1 VGRRAILVIP
11 KGERPRPRHSDRRGV
26 CLEDTADES
35 RIGEHVEVIVVPLAG
50 DERETEA
57 RLTIR
62 CLGLV
67 FRDSGLQCGLLLQ
80 PRDPA
85 IFRPRARNC
94 ATSIDHLVGATKQRQ
109 RNRQAERLR
118 GPEIDHELELRRL
131 MYREVGGLF
140 APKNA
145 CGEQTSLPVGIEKV
159 GSVACQATG
168 IGKFTPLID
177 RGPTMAD
184 CEHNNLCPLVGEEWI
199 GSDQQPSDGSLRE
212 LKNNRSNS

>member
-1 VGRRAILVIP
+1 LAVTGALSV
-11 KGERPRPRHSDRRGV
+11 
-26 CLEDTADES
+26 LTAQAAYRLFADPAQTAQFVQL
-35 RIGEHVEVIVVPLAG
+35 GAA
-50 DERETEA
+50 TEA
-57 RLTIR
+57 NADLAIKTGFLDMERR
-62 CLGLV
+62 W
-67 FRDSGLQCGLLLQ
+67 LLLAH
-80 PRDPA
+80 RGPA
-85 IFRPRARNC
+85 LF
-94 ATSIDHLVGATKQRQ
+94 SFDHFVGATKQRQ

-140 APKNA
+140 APENA
-145 CGEQTSLPVGIEKV
+145 CGQQTSLPVGIEKV